1 MIERDDRAR
10 STRALPLS
18 AHEDLAAIQAEAA
31 EFTRRRGPAVVTRNG
46 HTSAAIAVAVSRMS
60 ESVLRD
66 QRRIYTELTPSC
78 ARTSVAVG

>member
-1 MIERDDRAR
+1 MIAPVPLVRFP
-10 STRALPLS
+10 LP

-66 QRRIYTELTPSC
+66 QRLIYTELTPSC

>member
-1 MIERDDRAR
+1 MIGPVPLVRFP
-10 STRALPLS
+10 LP